1 MPKKAPQW
9 RLLKVKLLK
18 MFRNFLARED
28 RFEDMEE
35 FLLSNN
41 FGVQFT
47 ETIVK
52 EAKEKKINAENFRE
66 IFREKV
72 KDIIQRVD
80 SSLHFSDTSPT
91 VYLFIGSNGSGKTTT
106 IAKIANLMK
115 NKGKS
120 VLIIAG
126 DTFRSGA
133 VEQLSKWADLLDV
146 PLIKQKQGGDPASV
160 VYDGIESGMS
170 KKTDVILIDTA
181 GRVET
186 KKTLTEE
193 LKKIEGV
200 IVKKTGKKPVETLL
214 VLDAYTGQSATSQIE
229 AYRDAVHISGIVLTK
244 FDGSSSGGVVIPII
258 EKYKIPVKFLGTGE
272 SIEDLDAFSF
282 DSYLSKIL

>member
-1 MPKKAPQW
+1 MLQW
-9 RLLKVKLLK
+9 RPLKVKLAK
-18 MFRNFLARED
+18 IFRNFLSRGE
-28 RFEDMEE
+28 RFEEMEE

-41 FGVQFT
+41 FGLEFT
-47 ETIVK
+47 ESLVK
-52 EAKEKKINAENFRE
+52 EVKEKKINAENFTE
-66 IFREKV
+66 AFKDKV
-72 KDIIQRVD
+72 KDIIQKVD
-80 SSLHFSDTSPT
+80 SSLHFRDTPPT

-115 NKGKS
+115 NKEKS
-120 VLIIAG
+120 VMIIAG

-133 VEQLSKWADLLDV
+133 VEQLSKWASLLNV
-146 PLIKQKQGGDPASV
+146 PIVKQKQGGDPASV
-160 VYDGIESGMS
+160 IYDGLERGMS

-186 KKTLTEE
+186 RKSLTEE
-193 LKKIEGV
+193 LRKIERV
-200 IVKKTGKKPVETLL
+200 IVKKMGDKPAETLL
-214 VLDAYTGQSATSQIE
+214 VLDAYTGQSAVGQIE
-229 AYRDAVHISGIVLTK
+229 AYKDTVHVTGIVLTK

>member
-1 MPKKAPQW
+1 M
-9 RLLKVKLLK
+9 KLAK
-18 MFRNFLARED
+18 IFRNFLSRGE
-28 RFEDMEE
+28 RFEEMEE

-41 FGVQFT
+41 FGLEFT
-47 ETIVK
+47 ESLVK
-52 EAKEKKINAENFRE
+52 EVKEKKINAENFTE
-66 IFREKV
+66 AFKDKV
-72 KDIIQRVD
+72 KDIVQKVD
-80 SSLHFSDTSPT
+80 SSLHFRDIPPT

-115 NKGKS
+115 NKEKS
-120 VLIIAG
+120 VMIIAG

-133 VEQLSKWADLLDV
+133 VEQLSKWASLLDV
-146 PLIKQKQGGDPASV
+146 PIVKQKQGGDPASV

-186 KKTLTEE
+186 RKSLTEE
-193 LKKIEGV
+193 LKKIERV
-200 IVKKTGKKPVETLL
+200 IVKKTGDKPAETLL
-214 VLDAYTGQSATSQIE
+214 VLDAYTGQSAVSQIE
-229 AYRDAVHISGIVLTK
+229 AYKDTVHITGIVLTK

-272 SIEDLDAFSF
+272 SIDDLDVFSF
-282 DSYLSKIL
+282 DSYLNKIL

>member
-1 MPKKAPQW
+1 
-9 RLLKVKLLK
+9 VKLAK
-18 MFRNFLARED
+18 IFRNFLSRGE
-28 RFEDMEE
+28 RFEEMEE

-41 FGVQFT
+41 FGLEFT
-47 ETIVK
+47 ESLVK
-52 EAKEKKINAENFRE
+52 EVKEKKINAENFTE
-66 IFREKV
+66 AFKDKV
-72 KDIIQRVD
+72 KDIVQKVD
-80 SSLHFSDTSPT
+80 SSLHFRDIPPT

-115 NKGKS
+115 NKEKS
-120 VLIIAG
+120 VMIIAG

-133 VEQLSKWADLLDV
+133 VEQLSKWASLLDV
-146 PLIKQKQGGDPASV
+146 PIVKQKQGGDPASV

-186 KKTLTEE
+186 RKTLTEE
-193 LKKIEGV
+193 LKKIERV
-200 IVKKTGKKPVETLL
+200 IVKKTGDKPAETLL
-214 VLDAYTGQSATSQIE
+214 VLDAYTGQSAVSQIE
-229 AYRDAVHISGIVLTK
+229 AYKDTVHITGIVLAK

-272 SIEDLDAFSF
+272 SIDDLDVFSF
-282 DSYLSKIL
+282 DSYLNKIL

>member
-1 MPKKAPQW
+1 
-9 RLLKVKLLK
+9 VKLAK
-18 MFRNFLARED
+18 IFRNFLSRGE
-28 RFEDMEE
+28 RFEEMEE

-41 FGVQFT
+41 FGLEFT
-47 ETIVK
+47 ESLVK
-52 EAKEKKINAENFRE
+52 EVKEKKINAENFTE
-66 IFREKV
+66 AFKDKV
-72 KDIIQRVD
+72 KDIIQKVD
-80 SSLHFSDTSPT
+80 SSLHFRDTPPT

-115 NKGKS
+115 NKEKS
-120 VLIIAG
+120 VMIIAG
-126 DTFRSGA
+126 DTFRLGA
-133 VEQLSKWADLLDV
+133 VEQLSKWASLLNV
-146 PLIKQKQGGDPASV
+146 PIVKQKQGGDPASV
-160 VYDGIESGMS
+160 IYDGLERGMS

-186 KKTLTEE
+186 RKSLTEE
-193 LKKIEGV
+193 LRKIERV
-200 IVKKTGKKPVETLL
+200 IVKKTGDKPAETLL
-214 VLDAYTGQSATSQIE
+214 VLDAYTGQSAVGQIE
-229 AYRDAVHISGIVLTK
+229 AYKDTVHVTGIVLTK

>member
-1 MPKKAPQW
+1 M
-9 RLLKVKLLK
+9 KLAK
-18 MFRNFLARED
+18 IFRNFLSRGE
-28 RFEDMEE
+28 RFEEMEE

-41 FGVQFT
+41 FGLEFT
-47 ETIVK
+47 ESLVK
-52 EAKEKKINAENFRE
+52 EVKEKKINAENFTE
-66 IFREKV
+66 AFKDKV
-72 KDIIQRVD
+72 KDIIQKVD
-80 SSLHFSDTSPT
+80 SSLHFRDTPPT

-115 NKGKS
+115 NKEKS
-120 VLIIAG
+120 VMIIAG

-133 VEQLSKWADLLDV
+133 VEQLSKWASLLNV
-146 PLIKQKQGGDPASV
+146 PIVKQKQGGDPASV
-160 VYDGIESGMS
+160 IYDGLERGMS

-186 KKTLTEE
+186 RKSLTEE
-193 LKKIEGV
+193 LRKIERV
-200 IVKKTGKKPVETLL
+200 IVKKMGDKPAETLL
-214 VLDAYTGQSATSQIE
+214 VLDAYTGQSAVGQIE
-229 AYRDAVHISGIVLTK
+229 AYKDTVHVTGIVLTK

>member
-1 MPKKAPQW
+1 M
-9 RLLKVKLLK
+9 KLAK
-18 MFRNFLARED
+18 IFRNFLSRGE
-28 RFEDMEE
+28 RFEEMEE

-41 FGVQFT
+41 FGLEFT
-47 ETIVK
+47 ESLVK
-52 EAKEKKINAENFRE
+52 EVKEKKINAENFTE
-66 IFREKV
+66 AFKDKV
-72 KDIIQRVD
+72 KDIVQKVD
-80 SSLHFSDTSPT
+80 SSLHFRDIPPT

-115 NKGKS
+115 NKEKS
-120 VLIIAG
+120 VMIIAG

-133 VEQLSKWADLLDV
+133 VEQLSKWASLLDV
-146 PLIKQKQGGDPASV
+146 PIVKQKQGGDPASV

-186 KKTLTEE
+186 RKTLTEE
-193 LKKIEGV
+193 LKKIERV
-200 IVKKTGKKPVETLL
+200 IVKKTGDKPAETLL
-214 VLDAYTGQSATSQIE
+214 VLDAYTGQSAVSQIE
-229 AYRDAVHISGIVLTK
+229 AYKDTVHITGIVLTK

-272 SIEDLDAFSF
+272 SIDDLDVFSF
-282 DSYLSKIL
+282 DSYLNKIL

>member
-1 MPKKAPQW
+1 M
-9 RLLKVKLLK
+9 KLAK
-18 MFRNFLARED
+18 IFRNFLSRGE
-28 RFEDMEE
+28 RFEEMEE

-41 FGVQFT
+41 FGLEFT
-47 ETIVK
+47 ESLVK
-52 EAKEKKINAENFRE
+52 EVKEKKINAENFTE
-66 IFREKV
+66 AFKDKV
-72 KDIIQRVD
+72 KDIVQKVD
-80 SSLHFSDTSPT
+80 SSLHFRDIPPT

-115 NKGKS
+115 NKEKS
-120 VLIIAG
+120 VMIIAG

-133 VEQLSKWADLLDV
+133 VEQLSKWASLLDV
-146 PLIKQKQGGDPASV
+146 PIVKQKQGGDPASI

-186 KKTLTEE
+186 RKTLTEE
-193 LKKIEGV
+193 LKKIERV
-200 IVKKTGKKPVETLL
+200 IVKKTGDKPAETLL
-214 VLDAYTGQSATSQIE
+214 VLDAYTGQSAVSQIE
-229 AYRDAVHISGIVLTK
+229 AYKDTVHITGIVLTK

-272 SIEDLDAFSF
+272 SIDDLDVFSF
-282 DSYLSKIL
+282 DSYLNKIL

>member
-1 MPKKAPQW
+1 M
-9 RLLKVKLLK
+9 KLAK
-18 MFRNFLARED
+18 IFRNFLSRGE
-28 RFEDMEE
+28 RFEEMEE

-41 FGVQFT
+41 FGLEFT
-47 ETIVK
+47 ESLVK
-52 EAKEKKINAENFRE
+52 EVKEKKINAENFTE
-66 IFREKV
+66 AFKDKV
-72 KDIIQRVD
+72 KDIIQKVD
-80 SSLHFSDTSPT
+80 SSLHFRDTPPT

-115 NKGKS
+115 NKEKS
-120 VLIIAG
+120 VMIIAG
-126 DTFRSGA
+126 DTFRLGA
-133 VEQLSKWADLLDV
+133 VEQLSKWASLLNV
-146 PLIKQKQGGDPASV
+146 PIVKQKQGGDPASV
-160 VYDGIESGMS
+160 IYDGLERGMS

-186 KKTLTEE
+186 RKSLTEE
-193 LKKIEGV
+193 LRKIERV
-200 IVKKTGKKPVETLL
+200 IVKKTGDKPAETLL
-214 VLDAYTGQSATSQIE
+214 VLDAYTGQSAVGQIE
-229 AYRDAVHISGIVLTK
+229 AYKDTVHVTGIVLTK

>member
-1 MPKKAPQW
+1 
-9 RLLKVKLLK
+9 VKLAK
-18 MFRNFLARED
+18 IFRNFLSRGE
-28 RFEDMEE
+28 RFEEMEE

-41 FGVQFT
+41 FGLEFT
-47 ETIVK
+47 ESLVK
-52 EAKEKKINAENFRE
+52 EVKEKKINAENFTE
-66 IFREKV
+66 AFKDKV
-72 KDIIQRVD
+72 KDIVQKVD
-80 SSLHFSDTSPT
+80 SSLHFRDIPPT

-115 NKGKS
+115 NKEKS
-120 VLIIAG
+120 VMIIAG

-133 VEQLSKWADLLDV
+133 VEQLSKWASLLDV
-146 PLIKQKQGGDPASV
+146 PIVKQKQGGDPASV

-186 KKTLTEE
+186 RKSLTEE
-193 LKKIEGV
+193 LKKIERV
-200 IVKKTGKKPVETLL
+200 IVKKTGDKPAETLL
-214 VLDAYTGQSATSQIE
+214 VLDAYTGQSAVSQIE
-229 AYRDAVHISGIVLTK
+229 AYKDTVHITGIVLTK

-272 SIEDLDAFSF
+272 SIDDLDVFSF
-282 DSYLSKIL
+282 DSYLNKIL

>member
-1 MPKKAPQW
+1 
-9 RLLKVKLLK
+9 VKFAK
-18 MFRNFLARED
+18 IFRNFLSRGE
-28 RFEDMEE
+28 RFEEMEE

-41 FGVQFT
+41 FGLEFT
-47 ETIVK
+47 ESLVK
-52 EAKEKKINAENFRE
+52 EVKEKKINAENFTE
-66 IFREKV
+66 AFKDKV
-72 KDIIQRVD
+72 KDIVQKVD
-80 SSLHFSDTSPT
+80 SSLHFRDIPPT

-115 NKGKS
+115 NKEKS
-120 VLIIAG
+120 VMIIAG

-133 VEQLSKWADLLDV
+133 VEQLSKWASLLDV
-146 PLIKQKQGGDPASV
+146 PIVKQKQGGDPASV

-186 KKTLTEE
+186 RKSLTEE
-193 LKKIEGV
+193 LKKIERV
-200 IVKKTGKKPVETLL
+200 IVKKTGDKPAETLL
-214 VLDAYTGQSATSQIE
+214 VLDAYTGQSAVSQIE
-229 AYRDAVHISGIVLTK
+229 AYKDTVHITGIVLTK

-272 SIEDLDAFSF
+272 SIDDLDVFSF
-282 DSYLSKIL
+282 DSYLNKIL

>member
-1 MPKKAPQW
+1 M
-9 RLLKVKLLK
+9 KLAK
-18 MFRNFLARED
+18 IFRNFLSRGE
-28 RFEDMEE
+28 RFEEMEE

-41 FGVQFT
+41 FGLEFT
-47 ETIVK
+47 ESLVK
-52 EAKEKKINAENFRE
+52 EVKEKKINAENFTE
-66 IFREKV
+66 AFKDKV
-72 KDIIQRVD
+72 KDIVQKVD
-80 SSLHFSDTSPT
+80 SSLHFRDIPPT

-115 NKGKS
+115 NKEKR
-120 VLIIAG
+120 VMIIAG

-133 VEQLSKWADLLDV
+133 VEQLSKWASLLDV
-146 PLIKQKQGGDPASV
+146 PIVKQKQGGDPASV

-186 KKTLTEE
+186 RKSLTEE
-193 LKKIEGV
+193 LKKIERV
-200 IVKKTGKKPVETLL
+200 IVKKTGDKPAETLL
-214 VLDAYTGQSATSQIE
+214 VLDAYTGQSAVSQIE
-229 AYRDAVHISGIVLTK
+229 AYKDTVHITGIVLTK

-272 SIEDLDAFSF
+272 SIDDLDVFSF
-282 DSYLSKIL
+282 DSYLNKIL

>member
-1 MPKKAPQW
+1 MKFAKI
-9 RLLKVKLLK
+9 
-18 MFRNFLARED
+18 FRNFLSRGE
-28 RFEDMEE
+28 RFEEMEE

-41 FGVQFT
+41 FGLEFT
-47 ETIVK
+47 ESLVK
-52 EAKEKKINAENFRE
+52 EVKEKKINAENFTE
-66 IFREKV
+66 AFKDKV
-72 KDIIQRVD
+72 KDIVQKVD
-80 SSLHFSDTSPT
+80 SSLHFRDIPPT

-115 NKGKS
+115 NKEKS
-120 VLIIAG
+120 VMIIAG

-133 VEQLSKWADLLDV
+133 VEQLSKWASLLDV
-146 PLIKQKQGGDPASV
+146 PIVKQKQGGDPASV

-186 KKTLTEE
+186 RKTLTEE
-193 LKKIEGV
+193 LKKIERV
-200 IVKKTGKKPVETLL
+200 IVKKTGDKPAETLL
-214 VLDAYTGQSATSQIE
+214 VLDAYTGQSAVSQIE
-229 AYRDAVHISGIVLTK
+229 AYKDTVHITGIVLTK

-272 SIEDLDAFSF
+272 SIDDLDVFSF
-282 DSYLSKIL
+282 DSYLNKIL